1 MCGCMRV
8 CVWGGGGGA
17 CMNACVSVCLPSKII
32 NFCSASDG
40 NPFQYFSF
48 YFKYF
53 VNISVFVL
61 PVLSNRAFKEGD
73 LKFAEKWSQYAFLT
87 CMITVVVSIV
97 IYIAI
102 GFSLSPIGLRGGHSY

>member
-1 MCGCMRV
+1 MHE
-8 CVWGGGGGA
+8 
-17 CMNACVSVCLPSKII
+17 CLRFCLFCETT
-32 NFCSASDG
+32 NFCSTSEG
-40 NPFQYFSF
+40 NQCQQFLLL
-48 YFKYF
+48 KCF

-87 CMITVVVSIV
+87 CMITIVVSIV

-102 GFSLSPIGLRGGHSY
+102 GFSLSTIGLRGGHSY